1 MHDNNQRGAQGTPH
15 IMNNNAR
22 DNTYTYPST
31 LTRGRSSVGGIG
43 LGVRV
48 RAGAGDGGHG
58 LLQCPQLRRL
68 HT

>member
-1 MHDNNQRGAQGTPH
+1 MHDNNQRGVQGTPH

-22 DNTYTYPST
+22 DNTYPST
-31 LTRGRSSVGGIG
+31 LIRGWSSVEGLG

-48 RAGAGDGGHG
+48 RAGAGEGGHG
-58 LLQCPQLRRL
+58 LLQGSQLRRL